1 MDDVYKQLGTWKY
14 YTDYILQSND
24 FDDENKKKILDG
36 FSLLRQK
43 FTDKWLQDMLQQGH
57 PLIYLLANRAPWSQ
71 NWVAELGVKLEVLK
85 DVPKIEDLIYR
96 LKKPDEYRA
105 AICELDSAYRLN
117 KADFNIEFGPKVGK
131 KYADILAKIDNEEFY
146 FEVTCMEESKK
157 SKASSTTNQSLIM
170 PYIFD
175 QNVRIYCQIYKIL
188 YQPHLNYF
196 RKQIEDGIT
205 EVKATKGY
213 KHIHE
218 KRALDYLIVHKD
230 FTGNVQAIA
239 NDIGMKLETSGPPFE
254 IDDIRRLE
262 NKFWDKNNLKQLP
275 SNKPSV
281 IVVYAS
287 LINFGNEE
295 SFYDEVVNQI
305 EESIYAYPNIVLG
318 IVINN
323 GGTLFEKEDK
333 LLQKSNYVLKIIVG
347 KSLTSENILI
357 IKNKLAQ
364 LPINEKIIEAFTT

>member
-1 MDDVYKQLGTWKY
+1 VDDPYAQLGTWKY
-14 YTDYILQSND
+14 YIDYILQSND
-24 FDDENKKKILDG
+24 FDDESKKKILNG

-43 FTDKWLQDMLQQGH
+43 FTDKWLQDILQQGH
-57 PLIYLLANRAPWSQ
+57 PLIYLLTNRAPWSQ
-71 NWVAELGVKLEVLK
+71 NWVAELGVKLEGLK
-85 DVPKIEDLIYR
+85 DVPKIEDLISR
-96 LKKPDEYRA
+96 LKITDEYRA

-117 KADFNIEFGPKVGK
+117 KADFDIELGPKVGK
-131 KYADILAKIDNEEFY
+131 KYADILAKNGNEEFY

-175 QNVRIYCQIYKIL
+175 QDVRIYFQIYKIL
-188 YQPHLNYF
+188 YQPRLNYF
-196 RKQIEDGIT
+196 RKQIEDGIA
-205 EVKATKGY
+205 EVKATIRY

-218 KRALDYLIVHKD
+218 ERVLDYLIVHKD
-230 FTGNVQAIA
+230 FTGNVQALA
-239 NDIGMKLETSGPPFE
+239 NDIGMKLETSGPPVE

-275 SNKPSV
+275 SNKPGV

-305 EESIYAYPNIVLG
+305 EESIYAYPNIILG
-318 IVINN
+318 IVINDSV
-323 GGTLFEKEDK
+323 TLFEKDDK
-333 LLQKSNYVLKIIVG
+333 LIQKPNYILKKTVG
-347 KSLTSENILI
+347 KRLTSENILI
-357 IKNKLAQ
+357 IKNKLPQ